1 MAIKLNIT
9 SKELVD
15 KVFKATPR
23 GYDPFEV
30 DSYLDKILKDYR
42 TIESNYL
49 VEKREIDQLKGTIK
63 RLEEEKKELELEI
76 ARCENKLQG
85 LKDIN
90 GVTPENIDLLK
101 RINVY
106 EKYIYQKMGINPKTL
121 K

>member
-49 VEKREIDQLKGTIK
+49 VEKREIEQLQNNIK
-63 RLEEEKKELELEI
+63 RLEDEKKALELEN
-76 ARCENKLQG
+76 ARCSKRLEE
-85 LKDIN
+85 LKNVN

-101 RINVY
+101 KINVY
-106 EKYIYQKMGINPKTL
+106 EKFIYQKMGINPKTI